1 MVVIISQGTTV
12 WNQDLPAASIGYSK
26 AFSSKDFL
34 LTKEPLVK
42 YLVISAVFMVSTLTA
57 CVLKEVGEES
67 IQDRK
72 ILTFAKIA
80 QDIEADPEKA
90 RNAYVGRVVTIRA
103 KAAVV
108 TNFRKQFLEDL
119 SRYVTAHLRV
129 GKGFVSFWVS
139 YTKDELFQPED
150 LSLPDGDDYS
160 RFYFL
165 RVRIKAIDPNMVV
178 NYWTVWTELLEWP
191 EEYEE

>member
-1 MVVIISQGTTV
+1 MFWGILKKI
-12 WNQDLPAASIGYSK
+12 
-26 AFSSKDFL
+26 L
-34 LTKEPLVK
+34 LTKEHLVK
-42 YLVISAVFMVSTLTA
+42 YLGIIAVFMVSTLTA
-57 CVLKEVGEES
+57 CILKEVGEKS
-67 IQDRK
+67 IYNRK

-90 RNAYVGRVVTIRA
+90 RNTYTGRVVTIRA

-108 TNFRKQFLEDL
+108 TNFRRQFLKDL
-119 SRYVTAHLRV
+119 SRHITARLRV

-160 RFYFL
+160 RFYLL
-165 RVRIKAIDPNMVV
+165 RVRIKAIDENMVE
-178 NYWTVWTELLEWP
+178 NYWALYLSSTAVHAKKQKPAITP
-191 EEYEE
+191 P